1 MTNYTDLSSI
11 TLAQNDIIQYIF
23 NKEKPDNIDQHLT
36 QIIID
41 LIKQRGFTDYDSQC
55 VTLLQTCLID
65 FYNDLLIRFKQHF
78 ESIGSSITIQDAFQ
92 RTLNDI
98 MSINLRELHSYMKR
112 KH

>member
-1 MTNYTDLSSI
+1 MTNYTDLPSM
-11 TLAQNDIIQYIF
+11 TLVHNDIIQYIF
-23 NKEKPDNIDQHLT
+23 NKEKPDDMSQQLS

-92 RTLNDI
+92 RTLNDV
-98 MSINLRELHSYMKR
+98 MSINLRELHNYMKN